1 MNHRR
6 PHTIRGLALLSA
18 AGLTLAWAGLAAPG
32 TARADSSRFITFD
45 ARTVGAIFDFSQ
57 LVPDIVPV
65 EVTGGVLASSAQA
78 RQGPKAFGTAGMAP
92 IPILTSL
99 GLIIPQ
105 KDPIA
110 HQPIPQQFQDAA
122 RSVDYTKMPGYC
134 QAAFPTS
141 PSTSTNA
148 ECGGPSQD
156 NGDLGFTADG
166 AEGRVTARANPDD
179 DSSAVTSSNSRGASA
194 SITALAAN
202 LRNYDA
208 ESNAALNSDG
218 VPEAIS
224 RATAD
229 GVSLLGNTVR
239 IDGIH
244 SETDIAY
251 DGTPG
256 GLASR
261 SSFAVAAASIFGVPI
276 VIDQNG
282 ISAAGSN
289 GGDPRSAQDLIAR
302 LNDAMHVHDFT
313 MRLFP
318 ATPLKQNGSEVTAG
332 SAGIQFSYRTDAVH
346 YDGRIGYTQASVV
359 AVPKPQGVAE
369 TAPAASTANA
379 SAQNAG
385 PAPLAPV
392 TTEGAAPMTAAAA
405 PVAAEPAADN
415 PTVSAPAAVVA
426 VPSASTVQAA
436 TTPPAVNLNFVGDQH
451 RLTRLATMAYTR
463 PSANHVAELYIAFG
477 GLLALIAVLCCLR
490 SVNVAGRLL
499 SAVAALRRAMSR

>member
-1 MNHRR
+1 LPRW
-6 PHTIRGLALLSA
+6 TALFSA
-18 AGLTLAWAGLAAPG
+18 AALTLAGAALVAPG
-32 TARADSSRFITFD
+32 SARADSTRFVTFD

-65 EVTGGVLASSAQA
+65 EITGGVLASSAQA

-105 KDPIA
+105 KDPVA

-122 RSVDYTKMPGYC
+122 HSIDYTKMPGYC

-141 PSTSTNA
+141 SGTSTNA

-166 AEGRVTARANPDD
+166 AEGRVSARANPDD

-194 SITALAAN
+194 SITALAAS

-208 ESNAALNSDG
+208 ESSSALNADG

-244 SETDIAY
+244 SETDLAY
-251 DGTPG
+251 DGTPNG
-256 GLASR
+256 VAGR
-261 SSFAVAAASIFGVPI
+261 SSFSVASASIFGVPI

-282 ISAAGSN
+282 FSAASSN
-289 GGDPRSAQDLIAR
+289 GGDPKSTQDLIAH
-302 LNDAMHVHDFT
+302 LNDAMRVQDFT

-318 ATPLKQNGSEVTAG
+318 ATPLKKNGTEVTVG
-332 SAGIQFSYRTDAVH
+332 SAGIEFSYRTDAVH

-359 AVPKPQGVAE
+359 AVPKLQQGLTDA
-369 TAPAASTANA
+369 APAAPTANT
-379 SAQNAG
+379 SAANAA
-385 PAPLAPV
+385 PAPAAPVALATAAQRPAAAERGTDNVVPPSQPTGSAVAPAPV
-392 TTEGAAPMTAAAA
+392 TTEQNSAGP
-405 PVAAEPAADN
+405 
-415 PTVSAPAAVVA
+415 PTVN
-426 VPSASTVQAA
+426 VQI
-436 TTPPAVNLNFVGDQH
+436 VGDQQK
-451 RLTRLATMAYTR
+451 LTHLATMAYAR
-463 PSANHVAELYIAFG
+463 PSADRVAELYIALG
-477 GLLALIAVLCCLR
+477 GFLALIAVLCCLR
-490 SVNVAGRLL
+490 SVNLAGRLMGIL
-499 SAVAALRRAMSR
+499 AGVRRAMSR